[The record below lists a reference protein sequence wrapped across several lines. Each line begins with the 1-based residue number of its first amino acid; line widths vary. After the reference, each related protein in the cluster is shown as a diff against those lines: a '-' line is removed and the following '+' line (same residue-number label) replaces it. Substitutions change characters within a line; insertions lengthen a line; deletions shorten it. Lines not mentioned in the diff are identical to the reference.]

1 VEAGEKRMNEE
12 KPKTVKVEEDGTI
25 TVPILRGTSSDVVVN
40 LGKARA
46 IRVEIGRYCSV
57 LTFFGKDYHTHQMI
71 QFAVFFKDETVMC
84 EALKAIVK
92 QIESGD
98 ERVRVG

>member
-1 VEAGEKRMNEE
+1 MGE
-12 KPKTVKVEEDGTI
+12 VKVEEDGTI

-40 LGKARA
+40 VGKARA
-46 IRVEIGRYCSV
+46 IRVQIGRYCSV
-57 LTFFGKDYHTHQMI
+57 LTFFGKDYDKHQMV

-84 EALKAIVK
+84 EALKAVIQ

-98 ERVRVG
+98 ERVRVR

>member
-1 VEAGEKRMNEE
+1 MSE
-12 KPKTVKVEEDGTI
+12 VKVEEDGTI
-25 TVPILRGTSSDVVVN
+25 TVPILKGTSSDVVVN

-46 IRVEIGRYCSV
+46 IRVKIGRYCSV
-57 LTFFGKDYHTHQMI
+57 LTFFGKDYDKHQMVE
-71 QFAVFFKDETVMC
+71 FNVFFKDETVMC
-84 EALKAIVK
+84 EALKAVIH